1 MWSKATAAWNPSSA
15 LMVGLCWCV
24 VLSVGCRIYFWGR
37 CCCCIMSTCWHWEA
51 QGGGGSASFM
61 ICKAIPMKKHYTQD
75 PSEVYMVE
83 GLWALL
89 YLNLFFPVSS
99 VTLVESFLKA
109 FLVLAPLPILR
120 ILVGFQ
126 LIVYRVSTCLLYVLR
141 FVFLRNS
148 CLKLSIY

>member
-1 MWSKATAAWNPSSA
+1 MIDYEKPYGGVAGCILSSCSYEKALYT
-15 LMVGLCWCV
+15 
-24 VLSVGCRIYFWGR
+24 SV
-37 CCCCIMSTCWHWEA
+37 
-51 QGGGGSASFM
+51 
-61 ICKAIPMKKHYTQD
+61 D

-83 GLWALL
+83 GLCALL

-126 LIVYRVSTCLLYVLR
+126 LIVYHVSRCLLYVLR